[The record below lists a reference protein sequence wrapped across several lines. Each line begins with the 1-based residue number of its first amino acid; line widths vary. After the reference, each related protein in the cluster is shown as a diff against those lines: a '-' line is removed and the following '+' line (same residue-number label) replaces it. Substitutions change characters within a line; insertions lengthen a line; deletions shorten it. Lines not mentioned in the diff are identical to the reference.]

1 MSGPIRML
9 VSPVRRRG
17 QHTAL
22 LAALIVPAML
32 ALCAPV
38 AAKNGQVLDRH
49 FLGANPVC
57 ARPMAVPVLLVA
69 DLTLTGEI
77 DDSISLVMYD
87 RLERLGCVSV
97 LGIVS
102 VFGNGRSST
111 KQIHHNLMVR
121 LPRLGLARWPLLR
134 GPDESYRE
142 VRNRR
147 ARRPASERHGTAAD
161 QARLRAIASV
171 INRADTP
178 AAIVELGPMT
188 VSARLLAGGFVSS
201 RQIGRVVGVGGR
213 LEGERF
219 GTNGG
224 LVGRFGNFTDFNV
237 RKDTKAVD
245 YLIRH
250 VPEKTL
256 LVTYRLGVGER
267 MVTAAM
273 IEEAVPALAS
283 HARDRARWL
292 SRMLG
297 YTGIPSWD
305 TWTTA
310 VFIAGRRA
318 KLGCARTYGRLQTE
332 PGAKWPRLIVG
343 QRAGVGSPITIC
355 HPGVTLNPGTPD

>member
-1 MSGPIRML
+1 MSTRFK
-9 VSPVRRRG
+9 PVPACG
-17 QHTAL
+17 QRTVLSAASIALAL
-22 LAALIVPAML
+22 LVF
-32 ALCAPV
+32 CAPV
-38 AAKNGQVLDRH
+38 ASKNREALERH
-49 FLGANPVC
+49 FFGPVAVC
-57 ARPMAVPVLLVA
+57 AHTQPVPVLLVA

-77 DDSISLVMYD
+77 DDSVSLVMYD
-87 RLERLGCVSV
+87 RLQRMGCVTV

-102 VFGNGRSST
+102 IFGNGASST
-111 KQIHHNLMVR
+111 AQIHQNLAVR

-134 GPDESYRE
+134 GPDESYRR

-147 ARRPASERHGTAAD
+147 TGRPDSERLGTPADQRRLRIIAAAIAAAD
-161 QARLRAIASV
+161 APV
-171 INRADTP
+171 
-178 AAIVELGPMT
+178 AIVELGPMT
-188 VSARLLAGGFVSS
+188 VSARLLAGGFVSPT
-201 RQIGRVVGVGGR
+201 QIRRVMGIGGR
-213 LEGERF
+213 LWGERF
-219 GTNGG
+219 GNDAG

-250 VPEKTL
+250 VPEKVL

-273 IEEAVPALAS
+273 IGEAVPALAS

-297 YTGIPSWD
+297 YAGIPSWD

-343 QRAGVGSPITIC
+343 QRVGVGSPITIC
-355 HPGVTLNPGTPD
+355 HPDVPSNAGTPD